1 MDHNNDCVNLRPEG
15 SESFLDMVLC
25 VQAVTHRENLF
36 RIMLKVSNVGTPY
49 RLAVRGI
56 EQNPSFLGAGKRFHS
71 PSSQKPK
78 KRVKALKAKAK
89 ERLKFKNADFY
100 S

>member
-1 MDHNNDCVNLRPEG
+1 MDHNNDCVDLRPES

-49 RLAVRGI
+49 RLAVRGF
-56 EQNPSFLGAGKRFHS
+56 EQNSSFLGATGKRFHS

-78 KRVKALKAKAK
+78 KRDIEK
-89 ERLKFKNADFY
+89 DT
-100 S
+100 